1 MRRLARFLVG
11 LGVGLAAL
19 VVTVQFV
26 GVADVVARARRLA
39 AWALVAVV
47 ALVVSEALVDGLGV
61 WASTQPLGSGLDG
74 RDSLRFALAG
84 DFFDTVSPAG
94 PVSSEPIVARFL
106 SVATGTGYADALGV
120 RSTAKYVKSGSQ
132 LAVSAALGV
141 LVVATGSVPTGTGTT
156 TAADATAS
164 GTNTATATA
173 PSGPSAAVIVGTLV
187 AATVGL
193 ILVGI
198 AAVRARGAL
207 SRLVVAVLTPV
218 VRRLSGLWRAEPY
231 GRAAVVAAV
240 DRFWGRALVFGER
253 PRLLGT
259 IAVAGVAEQLLT
271 AGALWVAL
279 AGTGSTAAYVPL
291 VALVPL
297 PQVASVVP
305 IPGSVGAYDLL
316 LVGAIVAVVAV
327 PASAAT
333 AAVLVVRTTALPV
346 AFVVGGVAAATLRG
360 WTPRSADG

>member
-1 MRRLARFLVG
+1 MATGGVSETLSAVRLTPRGVRRLARFLVG
-11 LGVGLAAL
+11 LAVGLAAL
-19 VVTVQFV
+19 AVTVQFV

-47 ALVVSEALVDGLGV
+47 ALVVCEALVDGVGV
-61 WASTQPLGSGLDG
+61 WASTQPLGTGLDG
-74 RDSLRFALAG
+74 GDSVRFALAG

-94 PVSSEPIVARFL
+94 PVSSEPVVARFL

-132 LAVSAALGV
+132 LAVSAALGA
-141 LVVATGSVPTGTGTT
+141 LVVATGSVPTA
-156 TAADATAS
+156 TAA
-164 GTNTATATA
+164 
-173 PSGPSAAVIVGTLV
+173 SGPSPAVLVGTLV

-193 ILVGI
+193 LLVGV
-198 AAVRARGAL
+198 AAVRARGVL
-207 SRLVVAVLTPV
+207 SRLVVAVLAPV

-231 GRAAVVAAV
+231 GREAVVAAV

-316 LVGAIVAVVAV
+316 LVGAVVAVVAV

-346 AFVVGGVAAATLRG
+346 ALVVGGVAAATLRG
-360 WTPRSADG
+360 WTPRGSGG